1 MSLIK
6 FPKGQHPAVFSTLLC
21 TWALVTMLMSFFA
34 QAEETG
40 NQKVLKVCADPYM
53 LPFSNQE
60 EQGYENRI
68 ADLFAKKL
76 GAKLEYTWFPQ
87 RLGFIRNTLRK
98 ETGTSGEYACDLV
111 ITAPEKFDLA
121 ATTEPYYTTS
131 YMLVYVKGR
140 GLDEV
145 TDPQT
150 LGKFMEEKKPDLK
163 FGLSDQGP
171 AQLWAFYQ
179 GLMGNVV
186 PFQGQPGD
194 PTVNPGQQ
202 MIDQL
207 IAGKIDATI
216 IWGPTAGYYAK
227 QYKDKAEL
235 VLLPMKDDP
244 KNPEMKFIYKMAM
257 AVRFGEK
264 EWKEEI
270 NKLIKDNKK
279 EIHKILT
286 DFSVPLVVQD

>member
-1 MSLIK
+1 MFKYSAH
-6 FPKGQHPAVFSTLLC
+6 QYPAVFSFLLY
-21 TWALVTMLMSFFA
+21 TWVLTSIPMPFFVQAADADA
-34 QAEETG
+34 Q
-40 NQKVLKVCADPYM
+40 NVLKVCADPYM

-60 EQGYENRI
+60 QQGYENRI
-68 ADLFAKKL
+68 AELFAKKL

-87 RLGFIRNTLRK
+87 RMGFIRNTLRK
-98 ETGTSGEYACDLV
+98 ESGTSGEYACDLV
-111 ITAPEKFDLA
+111 ITVPDKFDLA
-121 ATTEPYYTTS
+121 ATTDPYYTTS

-163 FGLSDQGP
+163 FGLADQGP
-171 AQLWAFYQ
+171 AQLWVFYQ
-179 GLMGNVV
+179 GLMGNMV

-194 PTVNPGQQ
+194 PKVSPGQR
-202 MIDQL
+202 MLDEL
-207 IAGKIDATI
+207 VAGNIDATI

-264 EWKEEI
+264 EWKDKINQLINANREEI
-270 NKLIKDNKK
+270 
-279 EIHKILT
+279 HRILT
-286 DFSVPLVVQD
+286 DYNVPLIEQ

>member
-1 MSLIK
+1 MLKLSAYHHHAAYSL
-6 FPKGQHPAVFSTLLC
+6 LLY
-21 TWALVTMLMSFFA
+21 TGVLLAIPLSSFV
-34 QAEETG
+34 QAADADEH
-40 NQKVLKVCADPYM
+40 NVLKVCADPYM
-53 LPFSNQE
+53 LPFSNEQK
-60 EQGYENRI
+60 QGYENRI
-68 ADLFAKKL
+68 AELFAKKL

-87 RLGFIRNTLRK
+87 RMGFIRNTLRK
-98 ETGTSGEYACDLV
+98 EVGTSGEFACDLV
-111 ITAPEKFDLA
+111 MTAPEKFDLA
-121 ATTEPYYTTS
+121 ATTDPYYTTS

-140 GLDEV
+140 GLDEI

-163 FGLSDQGP
+163 FGLADQGP

-179 GLMGNVV
+179 GLMGNMV

-194 PTVNPGQQ
+194 PTVSPGQR
-202 MIDQL
+202 MLDEL
-207 IAGKIDATI
+207 IAGHIDATI

-264 EWKEEI
+264 KWQEKI
-270 NKLIKDNKK
+270 NQLIKDNQK

-286 DFSVPLVVQD
+286 DYNVPLIEQ

>member
-1 MSLIK
+1 M
-6 FPKGQHPAVFSTLLC
+6 P
-21 TWALVTMLMSFFA
+21 FFVH
-34 QAEETG
+34 AEDVAE
-40 NQKVLKVCADPYM
+40 QKVLKVCADPYM

-60 EQGYENRI
+60 QQGYENRI

-87 RLGFIRNTLRK
+87 RMGFIRNTLRK
-98 ETGTSGEYACDLV
+98 EIGTSGEYACDLV

-150 LGKFMEEKKPDLK
+150 MGKFMEEKKPDLK
-163 FGLSDQGP
+163 FGLADQGP
-171 AQLWAFYQ
+171 AQLWVFYQ
-179 GLMGNVV
+179 GLMGNMV

-194 PTVNPGQQ
+194 PKISPGKL
-202 MIDQL
+202 MLDQL
-207 IAGKIDATI
+207 VAGNIDATI

-227 QYKDKAEL
+227 EYKGKAEL

-244 KNPEMKFIYKMAM
+244 KNPEMKFVYKMAM

-264 EWKEEI
+264 AWKDKV
-270 NKLIKDNKK
+270 NQLIKDNKK
-279 EIHKILT
+279 EITKILT
-286 DFSVPLVVQD
+286 DYSVPLIEP

>member
-1 MSLIK
+1 MIK
-6 FPKGQHPAVFSTLLC
+6 YSAHQYPAGF
-21 TWALVTMLMSFFA
+21 SFFLYTWVLIA
-34 QAEETG
+34 IPMFCFVRTANAEEQ
-40 NQKVLKVCADPYM
+40 NVLKVCADPYM
-53 LPFSNQE
+53 LPFSNKEQ
-60 EQGYENRI
+60 QGYENRI
-68 ADLFAKKL
+68 AELFAKKL

-87 RLGFIRNTLRK
+87 RIGFIRNTLRK
-98 ETGTSGEYACDLV
+98 ESGTSGEYACDLV
-111 ITAPEKFDLA
+111 ITTPDKFDLA
-121 ATTEPYYTTS
+121 ATTDPYYTTS

-163 FGLSDQGP
+163 FGLADQGP
-171 AQLWAFYQ
+171 AQLWVFYQ
-179 GLMGNVV
+179 GLMGNMV

-194 PTVNPGQQ
+194 PKVSPGLH
-202 MIDQL
+202 MLDELVAGNIDV
-207 IAGKIDATI
+207 TI

-244 KNPEMKFIYKMAM
+244 KNPEMKFIYNMAM

-264 EWKEEI
+264 EWKDKI
-270 NKLIKDNKK
+270 NQLIKDNRE

-286 DFSVPLVVQD
+286 DYNVPLIEQ

>member
-1 MSLIK
+1 MR
-6 FPKGQHPAVFSTLLC
+6 LLKLLNSAGRSFLLY
-21 TWALVTMLMSFFA
+21 TWVLTSIPMSFFVRA
-34 QAEETG
+34 AEADQ
-40 NQKVLKVCADPYM
+40 QKVLKVCADPYM
-53 LPFSNQE
+53 LPFSNKE
-60 EQGYENRI
+60 EQGYENHI

-98 ETGTSGEYACDLV
+98 EVGTSGEYACDLV

-140 GLDEV
+140 GLDEI

-163 FGLSDQGP
+163 FGLADQGP
-171 AQLWAFYQ
+171 AQLWVFYE
-179 GLMGNVV
+179 GLMSNMV

-194 PTVNPGQQ
+194 PKVSPGQQ
-202 MIDQL
+202 MIDEL
-207 IAGKIDATI
+207 IAGNIDVTI
-216 IWGPTAGYYAK
+216 IWGPTAGYFAK
-227 QYKDKAEL
+227 TYKDKAEL
-235 VLLPMKDDP
+235 VLLPLKDDP

-264 EWKEEI
+264 EWKEKI
-270 NKLIKDNKK
+270 NQLIKDNQQ

-286 DFSVPLVVQD
+286 DYGIPLIEQ

>member
-1 MSLIK
+1 MHKPSTYRYRALHSFLLGTWVLISTAMS
-6 FPKGQHPAVFSTLLC
+6 
-21 TWALVTMLMSFFA
+21 SFVH
-34 QAEETG
+34 AEDAAER
-40 NQKVLKVCADPYM
+40 KVLKVCADPYM

-60 EQGYENRI
+60 QQGYENRI

-98 ETGTSGEYACDLV
+98 EVGTSGEYACDLV

-121 ATTEPYYTTS
+121 ATTEPYYATS

-145 TDPQT
+145 TDPQA
-150 LGKFMEEKKPDLK
+150 LGKFVEEKKPDLK
-163 FGLSDQGP
+163 FGLADQGP
-171 AQLWAFYQ
+171 AQLWVFYQ
-179 GLMGNVV
+179 GLMGNMV

-194 PTVNPGQQ
+194 PKVSPGKL
-202 MIDQL
+202 MLDEL
-207 IAGKIDATI
+207 VAGNIDATI

-227 QYKDKAEL
+227 EYQGKEKL
-235 VLLPMKDDP
+235 VLLPLQDDP
-244 KNPEMKFIYKMAM
+244 RNPEMKFVYKMAM

-264 EWKEEI
+264 EWKDKVNQLI
-270 NKLIKDNKK
+270 NDNRK
-279 EIHKILT
+279 EIKKILT
-286 DFSVPLVVQD
+286 DYNVPLIEP